1 MTAAPSSFPDERPPV
16 FSRVTLKTAAT
27 VAAAVLVLTLIVVE
41 GPWHIRFLIAGGAGL
56 ATYASVWSFVTPR
69 IQHAI
74 RTLRR
79 IRQHEFDNL
88 EAAPR
93 PTGDEMRELV
103 WEVFRTGQ
111 KLEGEIQDLKRMENY
126 RREFIGNVSHELKT
140 PIFSVQGF
148 TETLLDG
155 AVDDSSV
162 NRSFL
167 KKIMR
172 NVNRL
177 DNLARDL
184 SEIARIETGELEM
197 SAEPFNLRSLVQGV
211 VESLEIKAENK
222 NVTLQHRLP
231 ENLPPVHG
239 DRERIRQVLVN
250 LCDNAI
256 KYNREGGHVEIIG
269 RLLPSNEVKV
279 SVADDGLG
287 VSPEHI
293 PRLTERFYRVDKSR
307 SRSQGGTGLGLA
319 IVKHILSAHDRELM
333 IESTPGSGS
342 TFGFTLPAILDEEP
356 SGRRPSIPAHTEGQ
370 RAS

>member
-1 MTAAPSSFPDERPPV
+1 MSSESSNTSAPRPP
-16 FSRVTLKTAAT
+16 FLSRVALKTAGT
-27 VAAAVLVLTLIVVE
+27 VAISGFLLLLLLSPGAWSVAIGSGVGVGIAAYV
-41 GPWHIRFLIAGGAGL
+41 A
-56 ATYASVWSFVTPR
+56 VWSYVTPR
-69 IQHAI
+69 IHFAI
-74 RTLRR
+74 QTLQS

-88 EAAPR
+88 DAAPR
-93 PTGDEMRELV
+93 PNGDELRNLV

-111 KLEGEIQDLKRMENY
+111 RLEGEIQDLKQMENY

-155 AVDDSSV
+155 AVDDESV

-167 KKIMR
+167 RKIMR

-177 DNLARDL
+177 DNLAQDL
-184 SEIARIETGELEM
+184 SDIARIETGELEM
-197 SAEPFNLRSLVQGV
+197 SAEPFNLVSLVHGAI
-211 VESLEIKAENK
+211 ESLEIKAEERG
-222 NVTLQHRLP
+222 VTLAHRLP
-231 ENLPPVHG
+231 DNLPLVYG
-239 DRERIRQVLVN
+239 DRERIRQVLIN
-250 LCDNAI
+250 LSDNAI
-256 KYNREGGHVEIIG
+256 KYNRGGGRVEIIA
-269 RLLPSNEVKV
+269 RLLPSDEVKI

-287 VSPEHI
+287 IPPEHI

-333 IESTPGSGS
+333 IESSPGSGS
-342 TFGFTLPAILDEEP
+342 TFGFTLTAIREDETSDSP
-356 SGRRPSIPAHTEGQ
+356 SASPEAA